1 MGEAS
6 VLGDL
11 LVRGKPD
18 AGALVKEMQHR
29 VEEVSFGEGI
39 GLLGYDLSTETLRP
53 GETVLLTLYWE
64 CRRPLVNSYMVFT
77 HLLDDAS
84 VVQGQRDAI
93 PGQGS
98 APTSGWAAGD
108 VVVDRYEIPLRAAA
122 TAGPVRL
129 EIGLYDPFSG
139 ERLPLWR
146 DGRQTGEDHLI
157 LPTTIT
163 VPR

>member
-1 MGEAS
+1 
-6 VLGDL
+6 
-11 LVRGKPD
+11 
-18 AGALVKEMQHR
+18 
-29 VEEVSFGEGI
+29 
-39 GLLGYDLSTETLRP
+39 
-53 GETVLLTLYWE
+53 
-64 CRRPLVNSYMVFT
+64 
-77 HLLDDAS
+77 
-84 VVQGQRDAI
+84 
-93 PGQGS
+93 
-98 APTSGWAAGD
+98 